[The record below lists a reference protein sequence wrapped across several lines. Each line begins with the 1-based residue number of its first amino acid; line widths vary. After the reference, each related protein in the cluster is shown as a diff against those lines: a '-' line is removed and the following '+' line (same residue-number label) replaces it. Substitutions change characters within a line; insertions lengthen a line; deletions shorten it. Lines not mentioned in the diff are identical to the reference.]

1 MLRGSVLDCSLHS
14 VHEEEKPFELEICW
28 ISDATSRV
36 FQRVPEDTLQAAEQA
51 AKASLEESDMCASPL
66 QALLLVAGC
75 TERVV
80 QGDPMLS
87 SRQQSA
93 VCCSLAASAM
103 PVRSFPGVPQPPWY
117 IICCVRADG
126 LYGGGAAG
134 RTDKAL
140 AWGLL

>member
-66 QALLLVAGC
+66 QALLPVSC
-75 TERVV
+75 CRVYRACCPR
-80 QGDPMLS
+80 GSHAL
-87 SRQQSA
+87 QQTT
-93 VCCSLAASAM
+93 VCCMLLTSSISHASKEL
-103 PVRSFPGVPQPPWY
+103 PRSVSTS
-117 IICCVRADG
+117 VVHH
-126 LYGGGAAG
+126 
-134 RTDKAL
+134 
-140 AWGLL
+140 LLCKS

>member
-66 QALLLVAGC
+66 YPLLLNCCHKVYRACCPRG
-75 TERVV
+75 
-80 QGDPMLS
+80 S
-87 SRQQSA
+87 HAIQQTR
-93 VCCSLAASAM
+93 VCCMLLTSSISHASRELSRK
-103 PVRSFPGVPQPPWY
+103 VSTFV
-117 IICCVRADG
+117 
-126 LYGGGAAG
+126 LHH
-134 RTDKAL
+134 
-140 AWGLL
+140 LLCKS